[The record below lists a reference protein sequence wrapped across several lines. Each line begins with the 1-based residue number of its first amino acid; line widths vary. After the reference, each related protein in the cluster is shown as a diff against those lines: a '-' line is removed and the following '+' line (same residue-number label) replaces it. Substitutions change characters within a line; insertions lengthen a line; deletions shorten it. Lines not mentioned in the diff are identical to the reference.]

1 VFRAG
6 DELGPDLAGRPI
18 VAVAAAHLGDDRAVA
33 RDLAPIRALR
43 PALDSFA
50 RISYLDMQSA
60 SDDYYAWGR
69 RNYWKGVLLTEFPG
83 ATVDILVD
91 RLDAAPSGLC
101 GFGMITMGG
110 AIRRIADED
119 TAFSGRGANWWL
131 TSEAL
136 WDDPVD
142 DEAHFAWGRESLAQL
157 RRVAVTANY
166 VNDLGEPG
174 EQNLRDVYGGARYD
188 RLVALKRA
196 WDPDNV
202 FRLNQ
207 NIPPYVEGAER

>member
-1 VFRAG
+1 MQT
-6 DELGPDLAGRPI
+6 GR
-18 VAVAAAHLGDDRAVA
+18 
-33 RDLAPIRALR
+33 
-43 PALDSFA
+43 
-50 RISYLDMQSA
+50 
-60 SDDYYAWGR
+60 DDYYAWGR
-69 RNYWKGVLLTEFPG
+69 RNYWKGVLLTRFPR
-83 ATVDILVD
+83 AAVDILVD
-91 RLDAAPSGLC
+91 RLDDAPSQRC

-110 AIRRIADED
+110 AVRRIADEA

-131 TSEAL
+131 TTEAL

-142 DEAHFAWGRESLAQL
+142 DEVHFAWGRESLAQL

-166 VNDLGEPG
+166 VNDLGEPH
-174 EQNLRDVYGGARYD
+174 EHNLRDVYGGARYD

-207 NIPPYVEGAER
+207 NITPREER